1 MTMNPSTQNI
11 RLANFADAE
20 AITEVMTASR
30 NVALPYL
37 PNLHSREKIQHWI
50 EATVLNNSTVW
61 IAEVNNKT
69 VGFLALAGDELDHLY
84 VHPDF
89 WSKGIGSQLLALAK
103 EQSPKLKLFTFQR
116 NDRSRKFYEHH
127 GFKLIEL
134 SDGSANEE
142 REPDALYEW
151 VTEYKS

>member
-1 MTMNPSTQNI
+1 MNSGIQNI

-37 PNLHSREKIQHWI
+37 PNHHSRVQIQRWV
-50 EATVLNNSTVW
+50 EETVLNNSTVW

-69 VGFLALAGDELDHLY
+69 VGFLALNGDELDHLY

-89 WSKGIGSQLLALAK
+89 WSKGIGSQLLALDK
-103 EQSPKLKLFTFQR
+103 EQSQKLKLFTFQR
-116 NDRSRKFYEHH
+116 NDRSRRFYEHH

-134 SDGSANEE
+134 GDGSANED

-151 VTEYKS
+151 GIDYKS